1 MELISMNP
9 DPTSEPASNNP
20 SEQYPKRSLIEDFDA
35 GRDIASALGKYITR
49 LHEPTRSFIAELPMI
64 RLEEDGFH
72 IIIPW
77 YDGGTEDA
85 LEVSLESNGR
95 RVECGRLEGVPMG
108 GCIVTKPRSISIT
121 AYGIEPMNDIRILV
135 DGKEAGGIPGRKSL
149 YLNDSRVA
157 VSNREQSEYVVVPSF
172 TSVWLKK
179 GSKVSIHARFPGVN
193 VFALNGSSVMDVHL
207 YNLNRTWP
215 KVKRVPG
222 TISFLPEMKGSYRRW
237 ISTQWIHDPSGRM
250 EDTRVHTFVRSLPE
264 SCMSPH
270 IPRFGFVG
278 GTVSVL
284 LISEGPFLQIPP
296 LEYMEGPE
304 PPLVIKQ
311 GGREFELPRA
321 GSTAC
326 GGYRVRIK
334 QMYPVAETGFSPIR
348 GYTICSDEK
357 VLFEH
362 PDAKALFFSR
372 EGFQKRI
379 AVGECFVLT
388 DTSSGWKVSDARY
401 LENAVMW
408 KFGIS
413 RIFVPADV
421 SHRKIAAFDSI
432 YYEAEPGE
440 YGTNTV
446 APVYEEDAEAEER
459 RPVVRPRR
467 LRDGQVLEDGA
478 VVRTPIER
486 RGIESLSLNDMRQ
499 ESEQKMRKRIL
510 RSILQY
516 TGDWASDPHPPA
528 YRFIGPPPRL
538 TMSSFDFVIRL
549 SCYECSED
557 DRMLVEVSQGDSIRV
572 LYPLPPS
579 IEAGGCRIMDRYEIS
594 IGHIGLDPFGGLS
607 LSIDGREVFSLP
619 ARDVLLFSADGS
631 LVDRSDGECIACHRE
646 GFILNID
653 GRPVDPGTMENG
665 IVFTSIKGRFGSAEL
680 TRTPEP
686 EARPQE
692 CDDSENAESEEMD
705 PGSSGEEVS
714 FVCHDDCPSFDL
726 FSEPVYRKRAE
737 TQVPGGSGIGE
748 GTDATNRPSSSEE
761 PIPQVRA
768 PATEIAD
775 LRRAEREKLMAK
787 ASALYERQVVLRN
800 RRISDLSLEDIF
812 DGDSDD
818 SAGGGREFLGS
829 GPDLFFSGTRVYLF
843 IPPYCGS
850 YGDRFQLT
858 IRCDG
863 RRIDLGRMDVRENEP
878 LVTRKRLVDLTEEGV
893 RPLKKFEVCIDGI
906 TVFRGRFPLFLL
918 FDADGRHLMSAED
931 SRYVLF
937 NDDCRIEG
945 SGIDFEESCLEDGTG
960 LMTILSSSENGWF
973 KVFRSDPPE
982 GPSRITILPDTGFL
996 REVPR
1001 LRFDGKTFKLSV
1013 PSYRCRV
1020 GDPCILRFESSGR
1033 SIEYGRLATR
1043 FIRKASATLPIAAD
1057 LDSLGIDVLDGFA
1070 ASIDGAEIFSME
1082 AADHI
1087 IINRNGPVSEPE
1099 GSVWMVY
1106 RRGLVPSGTGCEI
1119 EAILNHGGNRLIRV
1133 DVPPDG
1139 ELSVS
1144 GSDSL
1149 LSSPVRYERPSSD
1162 AEAGLIRQLRSPLK
1176 VPDPDLRPGDDP
1188 ESVTKDTAEGQ
1199 SVPTYRPDS
1208 DDITE
1213 DELIRMLE
1221 DLPMEECEPCPDPDY
1236 ATGYG
1241 FFDFPPRL
1249 FIVRGRPVLAV
1260 PPYSG
1265 SSEDLFHASVESSV
1279 GTRDLGIL
1287 PRESGVSTAFTFIEV
1302 SDTDVS
1308 GGFKLVIDGA
1318 AAYEY
1323 PASGY
1328 SIFSEE
1334 GVRTD
1339 VLEGDV
1345 TILLD
1350 EATSIQGAGFQFEG
1364 RDMPGGY
1371 LASISIGE
1379 GSFIRIGDA
1388 RNCGGRHVVLW
1399 PDRTFVDH
1407 QPSIRYTESGPAVR
1421 IPDYRCVEGDPCRVE
1436 ISAKN
1441 RTMALGELISRP
1453 GLGAAVAAGRDFD
1466 LDSRGVNV
1474 LDEFSVSIDGTEVFR
1489 SGPLDFLVFSYSGY
1503 CSDNA
1508 RGDVTMILRP
1518 GLVPSGKEF
1527 NITDEQDRP
1536 GYRIVKA
1543 RVGSRGRI
1551 SAEMARAPGIHEEES
1566 EEEEPTAIGAPDDVP
1581 SDVPSN
1587 DGSRPLTLLES
1598 MRLRSQTGFVRGAPF
1613 LEYRKGIFQ
1622 IHIPPYRALPGSEMD
1637 CWLTQSGIRTRPFK
1651 LPYSDEDGF
1660 RISRPILVVIPDRF
1674 DPLVQFGV
1682 YIDGAMIHREPDRR
1696 IMFFPERGGRRIG
1709 PSMGRLIAVYHP
1721 DEDIV
1726 CKDAEIEWTRD
1737 QGSVRLS
1744 GARIAINGFFGP
1756 QRPAEERRARDRI
1769 LREYSKDD
1777 LLRSD
1782 GLLESE
1788 YAMKAE
1794 AERRAMEERRHITV
1808 SVPEAGTFRDGGPTL
1823 MFDGHE
1829 FLVHIPSYAAE
1840 EDRRLSLVLFVGGA
1854 PVSTVRLEGRVMSGI
1869 RITEPVTFPLS
1880 DFKASPFDEIEILID
1895 GETVFKKE
1903 EGDLVVL
1910 DEHYRYKGALEGRVH
1925 AAVRKNMRYI
1935 RHRVTE
1941 KSRMRTADALILTLE
1956 CAQGA
1961 SMESVSHEIEIARI
1975 GFTDGGPSI
1984 RYGDDR
1990 FLLSIPR
1997 YLGRPGDPYEVVIE
2011 CRRGRIPAPPLR
2023 TSPNSD
2029 ASLPASVDLT
2039 SMGVS
2044 PLEEF
2049 SLIIDDETV
2058 FINLATDRMIFD
2070 SEGEQRISVVGRGYV
2085 AIPCDAKTS
2094 AMGAGI
2100 ISSRCIGS
2108 TRVLSVDFS
2117 AGGVLEVG
2125 QRIGRDSYAKAVR
2138 AEEPGLPTC
2147 PSADVSI
2154 SFTDEPIDITAYPL
2168 KDSLLGQA
2176 YAAQGIRI
2184 PPLPFFGRIP
2194 GVEVAASGCD
2204 LSDCTLRVED
2214 MEGNVLFGPVQVT
2227 AGTIVLDTARFEGI
2241 AQAVVS
2247 VNGEAIRIL
2256 RYFIDT
2262 ALRVELPHVGFYT
2275 KDSIAT
2281 ITTAATS
2288 FECNVFRGKTI
2299 LFRNYSVTIR
2309 FNAVYY
2315 YVSIGT
2321 RMRKLTTWLD
2331 HLSIE
2336 STDLKDCIK
2345 VGAKIIGDR
2354 TPRIRK
2360 RILMKSEGRIV
2371 PLTRSVIKGDMI
2383 VQVDQLKELMAGEDC
2398 ELFIEEEGRGTFN
2411 FLTVLW
2417 HPENDELSE
2426 ALEHAETSDAPSD
2439 GCIDECDPSGSRLP
2453 EERSASEPEESGGM
2467 AQHGGIGPA

>member
-9 DPTSEPASNNP
+9 DPTSEPASNNIP
-20 SEQYPKRSLIEDFDA
+20 EQYPKRSLIEDYDA
-35 GRDIASALGKYITR
+35 GRDIASALGKFITR
-49 LHEPTRSFIAELPMI
+49 LHEPTRSFIAEFPTI

-72 IIIPW
+72 VIIPW
-77 YDGGTEDA
+77 YDGGAGDA
-85 LEVSLESNGR
+85 LEVTLESNGR

-108 GCIVTKPRSISIT
+108 GCMVTKPRSISIT
-121 AYGIEPMNDIRILV
+121 AYGIEPTNDIRILV
-135 DGKEAGGIPGRKSL
+135 DGKEAGGTLGRKVL
-149 YLNDSRVA
+149 YLNDSMVA
-157 VSNREQSEYVVVPSF
+157 IPDREQSEYVVVPSF
-172 TSVWLKK
+172 ASVWLKN
-179 GSKVSIHARFPGVN
+179 GSKASIHARFPGVN
-193 VFALNGSSVMDVHL
+193 VFALNGSPVTDVHS
-207 YNLNRTWP
+207 YDLNRSWP
-215 KVKRVPG
+215 KVRRVPG
-222 TISFLPEMKGSYRRW
+222 TVSFLPEMKESYRRW
-237 ISTQWIHDPSGRM
+237 ISTQWTHDPTGRM
-250 EDTRVHTFVRSLPE
+250 EDMRVHTFIRSLPG

-278 GTVSVL
+278 ASVGIL
-284 LISEGPFLQIPP
+284 LTSEGPLLQIPP

-304 PPLVIKQ
+304 PLLVIRQ

-334 QMYPVAETGFSPIR
+334 QIYPVAETGFSPIR

-357 VLFEH
+357 VLFEFSGV
-362 PDAKALFFSR
+362 KALFFSR
-372 EGFQKRI
+372 EGYPKRI

-388 DTSSGWKVSDARY
+388 DTSSGWKVADARY

-421 SHRKIAAFDSI
+421 SHRKIAAFDSM

-459 RPVVRPRR
+459 KPIVRPRR

-478 VVRTPIER
+478 VVCTPIER
-486 RGIESLSLNDMRQ
+486 RGVGSLSLDDMRQ
-499 ESEQKMRKRIL
+499 ESEPRMRRRIL

-538 TMSSFDFVIRL
+538 TMSSFDFVVRL

-557 DRMLVEVSQGDSIRV
+557 NRMLVEVSQGDSVRV

-579 IEAGGCRIMDRYEIS
+579 IEAGGCRIMDGYEIS

-646 GFILNID
+646 GFILSID
-653 GRPVDPGTMENG
+653 GRPVDPGMTEDG
-665 IVFTSIKGRFGSAEL
+665 IAFTSIKGRFDSAEL
-680 TRTPEP
+680 TRVPGP
-686 EARPQE
+686 EAGPSE
-692 CDDSENAESEEMD
+692 CGDCEIAESEGMD
-705 PGSSGEEVS
+705 EGSPGEEVS
-714 FVCHDDCPSFDL
+714 FVCHDDCPSFNMS
-726 FSEPVYRKRAE
+726 SEPV
-737 TQVPGGSGIGE
+737 
-748 GTDATNRPSSSEE
+748 
-761 PIPQVRA
+761 PQA
-768 PATEIAD
+768 PAPAPEVED
-775 LRRAEREKLMAK
+775 PRRAEREKLMAK

-812 DGDSDD
+812 DDD
-818 SAGGGREFLGS
+818 SGDPADRGREFLGS
-829 GPDLFFSGTRVYLF
+829 GPDLFFSGTRIYLF

-863 RRIDLGRMDVRENEP
+863 RRIDLGRMDTREDEP
-878 LVTRKRLVDLTEEGV
+878 LITRKRLVDLIEEGV
-893 RPLKKFEVCIDGI
+893 RPLKKFEVDIDGI

-973 KVFRSDPPE
+973 KVFRSDSPE
-982 GPSRITILPDTGFL
+982 GPSRITILPDLGFL
-996 REVPR
+996 GNAPR
-1001 LRFDGKTFKLSV
+1001 LKFDGKTFKLSV
-1013 PSYRCRV
+1013 PSYRCRI

-1087 IINRNGPVSEPE
+1087 IIDRNGPVSEPE

-1119 EAILNHGGNRLIRV
+1119 KAILNHGGNRLIRV
-1133 DVPPDG
+1133 DVSPDG

-1162 AEAGLIRQLRSPLK
+1162 AEAGLIRQLRSPIK
-1176 VPDPDLRPGDDP
+1176 VPDPDLRPGDLP
-1188 ESVTKDTAEGQ
+1188 GSAKKEP

-1208 DDITE
+1208 DDIEE

-1265 SSEDLFHASVESSV
+1265 SSDDPFRASVVSSV

-1287 PRESGVSTAFTFIEV
+1287 PRESEVSTAFTFIDV
-1302 SDTDVS
+1302 SNTDVP
-1308 GGFKLVIDGA
+1308 GGFRLVIDGA

-1323 PASGY
+1323 PPSGC
-1328 SIFSEE
+1328 SVFSEE

-1339 VLEGDV
+1339 ALEGDV
-1345 TILLD
+1345 TVLLD
-1350 EATSIQGAGFQFEG
+1350 GATAIQGSGFQYEG
-1364 RDMPGGY
+1364 RDVPGGH

-1379 GSFIRIGDA
+1379 KSFIRICDA
-1388 RNCGGRHVVLW
+1388 RNCDGGHIVLW

-1407 QPSIRYTESGPAVR
+1407 RPSIRYTESGPAVR
-1421 IPDYRCVEGDPCRVE
+1421 IPDYRCVEGDLCRVE
-1436 ISAKN
+1436 ISFEN
-1441 RTMALGELISRP
+1441 RTVALEELSSRP

-1474 LDEFSVSIDGTEVFR
+1474 LDEFSVSIDGNEVFR

-1527 NITDEQDRP
+1527 DITDEQDRP

-1551 SAEMARAPGIHEEES
+1551 SAGMARAPDIHEEGS
-1566 EEEEPTAIGAPDDVP
+1566 EEEEPTASGASDDAP
-1581 SDVPSN
+1581 SDVPSD
-1587 DGSRPLTLLES
+1587 DGDRPLTLLES
-1598 MRLRSQTGFVRGAPF
+1598 MRLRSQTGFVNGTPF
-1613 LEYRKGIFQ
+1613 LEYRKGAFQ
-1622 IHIPPYRALPGSEMD
+1622 IHIPPYRAMPGSEMD
-1637 CWLTQSGIRTRPFK
+1637 CWLAQSGIRTRPFK
-1651 LPYSDEDGF
+1651 LSYSDEDGF
-1660 RISRPILVVIPDRF
+1660 RTSRPILVVIPDRF
-1674 DPLVQFGV
+1674 DPLIQFGV
-1682 YIDGAMIHREPDRR
+1682 YLDGAMIHREPDRR

-1721 DEDIV
+1721 DEDII
-1726 CKDAEIEWTRD
+1726 CKNAEIEWTRD
-1737 QGSVRLS
+1737 QGNVRLS
-1744 GARIAINGFFGP
+1744 GTKIAINGFFGP
-1756 QRPAEERRARDRI
+1756 ERPAEERRARDRI

-1823 MFDGHE
+1823 MFDGQR
-1829 FLVHIPSYAAE
+1829 FLVQIPSYAAE

-1854 PVSTVRLEGRVMSGI
+1854 PVSTVRLEGRVMSGV
-1869 RITEPVTFPLS
+1869 RITEPVAFPLS
-1880 DFKASPFDEIEILID
+1880 DFKAAPFDEIEVLID

-1925 AAVRKNMRYI
+1925 AVVRKNMRYI

-1941 KSRMRTADALILTLE
+1941 KSRRWTADALILTLE
-1956 CAQGA
+1956 CALGA

-1984 RYGDDR
+1984 RYGGDR

-1997 YLGRPGDPYEVVIE
+1997 YLGRPGDLYEVMIA

-2058 FINLATDRMIFD
+2058 FVNLATDRMIFD
-2070 SEGEQRISVVGRGYV
+2070 SEGEQRISVVGRGHV
-2085 AIPCDAKTS
+2085 AVPRNAKTS

-2100 ISSRCIGS
+2100 ISSRCIGR
-2108 TRVLSVDFS
+2108 TKVLSMDFS

-2125 QRIGRDSYAKAVR
+2125 QRIGRDSYAKAIR
-2138 AEEPGLPTC
+2138 AEKPGLPAC
-2147 PSADVSI
+2147 PSADISI
-2154 SFTDEPIDITAYPL
+2154 SFTDEPIDITAYPTEN
-2168 KDSLLGQA
+2168 SPFGQA
-2176 YAAQGIRI
+2176 YVAQGIRI

-2247 VNGEAIRIL
+2247 VNGEAVRTI

-2262 ALRVELPHVGFYT
+2262 MFRVELPQVGFYT
-2275 KDSIAT
+2275 KDSVAT
-2281 ITTAATS
+2281 ISTAATS
-2288 FECNVFRGKTI
+2288 FECDVFKGKMI
-2299 LFRNYSVTIR
+2299 LFRNYSVMIR

-2321 RMRKLTTWLD
+2321 RMRKITTRLD

-2345 VGAKIIGDR
+2345 VGARIIGDR

-2360 RILMKSEGRIV
+2360 RILMRSRGRIV
-2371 PLTRSVIKGDMI
+2371 PLTKSVIKGDMI

-2417 HPENDELSE
+2417 HPESDEPIE
-2426 ALEHAETSDAPSD
+2426 APEHAETSDAPSD
-2439 GCIDECDPSGSRLP
+2439 GCIDEGDSSGSHLS
-2453 EERSASEPEESGGM
+2453 EERSASRPEGSGDVGEM
-2467 AQHGGIGPA
+2467 AQHGDIGPA